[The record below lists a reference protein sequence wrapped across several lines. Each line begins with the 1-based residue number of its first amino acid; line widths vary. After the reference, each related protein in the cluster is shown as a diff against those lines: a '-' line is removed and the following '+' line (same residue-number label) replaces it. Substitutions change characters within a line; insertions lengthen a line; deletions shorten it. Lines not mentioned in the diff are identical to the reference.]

1 MPYRSP
7 YVFTWRSSRKHGTG
21 PGPPATAG
29 AIRSYLVKLV
39 RNNLTAIAEPV
50 AAPPRWLV
58 LLLATAT
65 GLSVG
70 NLYYAQPLLAVIE
83 HTFRVGVGA
92 AGAVVTVTQIG
103 YVAGMVLLVPLGD
116 RVQRRELVSVLL
128 LISTAGLAV
137 AGLAPAFW
145 ILLAGSL
152 ATGVTSVVAQIFIP
166 FAADL
171 SPEPLRGRIV
181 GQVVS
186 GLLIGILLSRSAG
199 SLLADVTSWRVV
211 YLVAAGLMALLAVA
225 LRLALPRHPPS
236 TALPYRQLL
245 ASTARLVRDHPPLR
259 RRALYQAT
267 MFAAFSAFWTTI
279 SFVLTSPPF
288 GYSQLAVG
296 LFALVGAGGAVVA
309 PAAGRLADRG
319 LGGRLSGAA
328 FALAALSWAL
338 SWAGHHQVVL
348 LCVAAIGLDMAV
360 QASLVF
366 GQHVIYRLDPAARS
380 RVNSV
385 YIATFFLGG
394 AVGSQAG
401 ALAYHLAGWGG
412 VCVTGAVFPVL
423 SLAWWAT
430 DRRPA

>member
-1 MPYRSP
+1 MKVVKSD
-7 YVFTWRSSRKHGTG
+7 S
-21 PGPPATAG
+21 TA
-29 AIRSYLVKLV
+29 V
-39 RNNLTAIAEPV
+39 AEPL

-65 GLSVG
+65 GLNAG

-83 HTFRVGVGA
+83 HTFRVGAGA
-92 AGAVVTVTQIG
+92 AGAVVTAAQLG

-116 RVQRRELVSVLL
+116 RVERRELVSVLL
-128 LISTAGLAV
+128 VISTAGLAV

-145 ILLAGSL
+145 VLVAGSL
-152 ATGVTSVVAQIFIP
+152 ATGVTSVVAQILLP

-171 SPEPLRGRIV
+171 SPERLRGRIV

-186 GLLIGILLSRSAG
+186 GLLIGILLSRTAG

-236 TALPYRQLL
+236 TGLPYRQLL
-245 ASTARLVRDHPPLR
+245 ASTARLLRDHPPLR

-267 MFAAFSAFWTTI
+267 MFGTFSAFWTTI
-279 SFVLTSPPF
+279 AFVLTSPPF
-288 GYSQLAVG
+288 GYSQLAIG
-296 LFALVGAGGAVVA
+296 LFALVGAGGAVIA

-319 LGGRLSGAA
+319 LGGRLSGVA

-338 SWAGHHQVVL
+338 SWAGRREVVL
-348 LCVAAIGLDMAV
+348 LCLAAVVLDMAV

-394 AVGSQAG
+394 ALGSQAG
-401 ALAYHLAGWGG
+401 ALAYHMGGWDA
-412 VCVTGAVFPVL
+412 VCVTGAVLPAA
-423 SLAWWAT
+423 SLAWWAA
-430 DRRPA
+430 DAWRGASRRPG